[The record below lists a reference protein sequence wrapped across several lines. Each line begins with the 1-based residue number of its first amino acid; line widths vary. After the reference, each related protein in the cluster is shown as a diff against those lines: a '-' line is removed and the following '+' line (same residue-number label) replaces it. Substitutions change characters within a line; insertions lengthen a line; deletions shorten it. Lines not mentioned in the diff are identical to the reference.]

1 MTKIPDIYFMPEW
14 GKSYESK
21 DGGELK
27 IFEFENEIGHVFY
40 QFILRPVPAK
50 NAGVAYFDTITPYGF
65 SGPLVLRCDPGK
77 KEELVALFDNE
88 FQQYCEK
95 HNIVAEYIRFNPWLK
110 NKRDFNT
117 IYKIED
123 NGCTVAIDLTVEDFF
138 MDEFSSNARKQV
150 RRAWKNNV
158 EIEYD
163 YTGSSIK
170 EFHRLYKL
178 MAKKNNVDEYY
189 LFTEK
194 FLMNSFKALKG
205 KQFIISA
212 KHEGKYISTAL
223 FIHQGD
229 YLHYHLAASD
239 PEYFH
244 LAGNSLLIYEGCRWG
259 TENGKKELHLGGGSE
274 NLCRF
279 KSGFTKGETL
289 EFKVGTKVRNEEV
302 YNGLVED
309 KKTKSEIKDEGY
321 FPLYRG

>member
-1 MTKIPDIYFMPEW
+1 MTKIPDIYFLPEW

-40 QFILRPVPAK
+40 QFVLRPVPVR
-50 NAGVAYFDTITPYGF
+50 NGEVAYFDTITPYGF
-65 SGPLVLRCDPGK
+65 SGPLILRCAPYK
-77 KEELVALFDNE
+77 KEELVALFNDE

-110 NKRDFNT
+110 NRSDFET
-117 IYKIED
+117 IYNIKE
-123 NGCTVAIDLTVEDFF
+123 NGSTVVIDLTVDNFF
-138 MDEFSSNARKQV
+138 TDEFSSNARKQV
-150 RRAWKNNV
+150 RRALKNNV

-163 YTGSSIK
+163 FTGNSIK
-170 EFHRLYKL
+170 EFHRLYNL
-178 MAKKNNVDEYY
+178 MAKKNSIGDYY
-189 LFTEK
+189 LFTEQ
-194 FLMNSFKALKG
+194 FLMNSFKSLEG

-223 FIHQGD
+223 FIHHGD

-239 PEYFH
+239 PEYFN
-244 LAGNSLLIYEGCRWG
+244 LAGNSLLVYEACRWG
-259 TENGKKELHLGGGSE
+259 TENGKKELHLGGSMGT
-274 NLCRF
+274 LYRF

-289 EFKVGTKVRNEEV
+289 EFEVGTKVRNEEV
-302 YNGLVED
+302 YNGLVD
-309 KKTKSEIKDEGY
+309 YKKRKSEIRDARY